1 MPWALSSSLGDDK
14 LIFGPKHNIY
24 TFVRILFGLFD
35 LILLFVCQIY
45 HVYCETENWKYTK
58 FIFNKSIFYALTNE
72 RMFCSVVVPRQAP
85 DERLVL
91 RAVRVFLDPLD
102 LPFAELAVLRT
113 WWILRALGVTRHE
126 WTKKSI

>member
-1 MPWALSSSLGDDK
+1 
-14 LIFGPKHNIY
+14 
-24 TFVRILFGLFD
+24 
-35 LILLFVCQIY
+35 
-45 HVYCETENWKYTK
+45 
-58 FIFNKSIFYALTNE
+58 
-72 RMFCSVVVPRQAP
+72 MFCSVVVPRQAP

-126 WTKKSI
+126 